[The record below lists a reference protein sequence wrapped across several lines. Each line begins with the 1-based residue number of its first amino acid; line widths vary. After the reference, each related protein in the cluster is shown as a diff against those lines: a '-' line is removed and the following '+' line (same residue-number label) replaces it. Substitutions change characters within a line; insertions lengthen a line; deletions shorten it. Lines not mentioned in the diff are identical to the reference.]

1 MILVNELLKN
11 INNDNNYLVMDL
23 TDLIIACKFNEEEE
37 LKKYEDSKF
46 TIDGKVLSDEERVN
60 YCISILDPSYD
71 YENLEY
77 EEIQVYKELKNNID
91 KSSDL
96 DTKIINI
103 IKIFSL
109 THRDLYLPYQ
119 AYKLIINKKY

>member
-23 TDLIIACKFNEEEE
+23 TDLINACKFNDEEE

>member
-23 TDLIIACKFNEEEE
+23 TDLINACKFNEEEE

-71 YENLEY
+71 YENLESTS
-77 EEIQVYKELKNNID
+77 K
-91 KSSDL
+91 
-96 DTKIINI
+96 
-103 IKIFSL
+103 
-109 THRDLYLPYQ
+109 
-119 AYKLIINKKY
+119 